1 MSVHRRF
8 YTALALHD
16 LVNEVPLTAVATKYG
31 CSRGM
36 LQSLQQSA
44 AIFAGGYYN
53 SFGNKIKNMLF
64 IFSVKSNIDFFYLY
78 SLLQYNI
85 KLILKYSI
93 ISNITV
99 SLLYPE

>member
-16 LVNEVPLTAVATKYG
+16 LVNEVPLPAVAKKFG

-44 AIFAGGYYN
+44 ATFAGSNYINFDNKINIYKLYCTIYYN
-53 SFGNKIKNMLF
+53 
-64 IFSVKSNIDFFYLY
+64 VYLY
-78 SLLQYNI
+78 FLVHCLN
-85 KLILKYSI
+85 LP
-93 ISNITV
+93 T
-99 SLLYPE
+99 

>member
-16 LVNEVPLTAVATKYG
+16 LVNEIPLAAVAKKFG

-44 AIFAGGYYN
+44 ATFAGGYYAN
-53 SFGNKIKNMLF
+53 FFNEINVNF
-64 IFSVKSNIDFFYLY
+64 ISI
-78 SLLQYNI
+78 YNLTFTYFI
-85 KLILKYSI
+85 H
-93 ISNITV
+93 IS
-99 SLLYPE
+99 

>member
-16 LVNEVPLTAVATKYG
+16 LVNEVPLAVVATKFG

-44 AIFAGGYYN
+44 STFAGGYYFNFEKQMN
-53 SFGNKIKNMLF
+53 SGLF
-64 IFSVKSNIDFFYLY
+64 SE
-78 SLLQYNI
+78 
-85 KLILKYSI
+85 ILVLW
-93 ISNITV
+93 TMM
-99 SLLYPE
+99 PC

>member
-16 LVNEVPLTAVATKYG
+16 LVNEVPLAVVATKFG

-44 AIFAGGYYN
+44 STFAGGYN
-53 SFGNKIKNMLF
+53 ISSENKIIK
-64 IFSVKSNIDFFYLY
+64 KSYFLCEF
-78 SLLQYNI
+78 
-85 KLILKYSI
+85 
-93 ISNITV
+93 
-99 SLLYPE
+99 

>member
-16 LVNEVPLTAVATKYG
+16 LVNEIPLAVVARKFG

-44 AIFAGGYYN
+44 STFAGDYYF
-53 SFGNKIKNMLF
+53 SFDNQTNQFETSRVVLMKITLF
-64 IFSVKSNIDFFYLY
+64 WDMM
-78 SLLQYNI
+78 
-85 KLILKYSI
+85 
-93 ISNITV
+93 
-99 SLLYPE
+99 PC

>member
-16 LVNEVPLTAVATKYG
+16 LVNEVPLAVVAAKFG

-44 AIFAGGYYN
+44 ATFAGGYN
-53 SFGNKIKNMLF
+53 SFGNKIKFKNVCVL
-64 IFSVKSNIDFFYLY
+64 
-78 SLLQYNI
+78 
-85 KLILKYSI
+85 
-93 ISNITV
+93 
-99 SLLYPE
+99 